1 MCMQMRDEAE
11 TIRPPSYSSGDHQPI
26 RNSQQLPSF
35 QKPKPEPAAEV
46 LSERQTARSLPPIGT
61 LQMSAAGAGAVGP
74 TEQTQQQQR
83 SHQRNSNY
91 ELLEGQQM
99 YGRPPRWQP
108 ASTRRPKNTAMTA
121 DWPDEWFEN
130 QTGSQ

>member
-1 MCMQMRDEAE
+1 MCVQVRDEAE
-11 TIRPPSYSSGDHQPI
+11 TIRPPSYSSGDHQPN
-26 RNSQQLPSF
+26 RNSQQLPPF

-61 LQMSAAGAGAVGP
+61 LQMSAAGAVR
-74 TEQTQQQQR
+74 TIEQTQQQQER
-83 SHQRNSNY
+83 SRQRNSKY

-108 ASTRRPKNTAMTA
+108 ASTRRPNNRAMTA